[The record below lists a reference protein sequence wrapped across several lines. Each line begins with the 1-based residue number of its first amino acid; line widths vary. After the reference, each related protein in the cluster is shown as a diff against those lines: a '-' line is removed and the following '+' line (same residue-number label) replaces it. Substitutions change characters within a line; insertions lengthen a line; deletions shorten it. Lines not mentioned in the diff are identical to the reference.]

1 MPKKQFLEA
10 GRIIGTHGVHG
21 EVRVQPWCDSPEFL
35 SQFKTLYYDEGKT
48 PVRVKSRPHKNMA
61 LITIEGVSTVQD
73 AAALRGHMLY
83 LNREDAHLKR
93 GSYFIRDLIGLRVL
107 DADSGEEYGTLT
119 DVIETGAND
128 VYSVRT
134 PKGEVL
140 IPAVPPVILETD
152 VDGGVMRIR
161 AIKGMFDDE
170 I

>member
-61 LITIEGVSTVQD
+61 LITLEGVATVQD
-73 AAALRGHMLY
+73 AAALRGRMLY
-83 LNREDAHLKR
+83 LNREDAHLKQ
-93 GSYFIRDLIGLRVL
+93 GSYFIQDLIGLRVV

-119 DVIETGAND
+119 DVIATGAND

-140 IPAVPPVILETD
+140 IPAVPSVILETD
-152 VDGGVMRIR
+152 VDGGLMRIR

>member
-35 SQFKTLYYDEGKT
+35 SRFQTLYYDEGKT

-61 LITIEGVSTVQD
+61 LIAIEGVATVQD
-73 AAALRGHMLY
+73 AAALRGRMLY
-83 LNREDAHLKR
+83 LDRGDAQLQA
-93 GSYFIRDLIGLRVL
+93 GSHFIQDLIGLRVV

-119 DVIETGAND
+119 DVIATGAND
-128 VYSVRT
+128 VYAVRT

-140 IPAVPPVILETD
+140 IPAVASVVRETD

>member
-73 AAALRGHMLY
+73 AAALRGRMLY

-93 GSYFIRDLIGLRVL
+93 GSYFIRDLIGLRVV

-140 IPAVPPVILETD
+140 IPAVPSVILETD